1 MAIQVINIGQTAN
14 DRRGDSLRTAFQK
27 INANFAELY
36 AGGGGGTFPTL
47 NFDGGSSAS
56 IFGQSDLNIDGGSAS
71 SVFDQTI
78 DGGGV

>member
-1 MAIQVINIGQTAN
+1 MAIQIINIGQTAN

-36 AGGGGGTFPTL
+36 AGGGGGIAPML
-47 NFDGGSSAS
+47 EFDGGSAAT
-56 IFGQSDLNIDGGSAS
+56 IFSQNDLNIDGGSAS
-71 SVFDQTI
+71 TVFNQSI